1 MNLGSLLSN
10 DSVIN
15 ALKPQLEKLIEP
27 MFAEVHNQALAK
39 IAGPVPEKFIVS
51 VRKRFAF
58 SAQDVQFLWEAA
70 CESVL

>member
-27 MFAEVHNQALAK
+27 MFLEVHHQALAK
-39 IAGPVPEKFIVS
+39 IAGPVPEKFAVS
-51 VRKRFAF
+51 LRRRFAF
-58 SAQDVQFLWEAA
+58 SESDVKFLWESAI
-70 CESVL
+70 ESVL